1 MFIVKNSES
10 EIVYTHYTIGG
21 IIDWFMND
29 LIDLATDN
37 KELRQI
43 VTGLSDILLN
53 DTISFSIGGVKFE
66 LSYLPE
72 NKLLIVDATSK
83 PHVKI
88 VDKDSV
94 DIAVAPTKLVPVT
107 ADRGFKVLIEDG
119 ENGYAVYEGYKLT
132 LGGNM

>member
-1 MFIVKNSES
+1 MFIIKNNEGK
-10 EIVYTHYTIGG
+10 IVYTHYTIGG
-21 IIDWFMND
+21 IIDWFMNG

-37 KELRQI
+37 KELHQV

-53 DTISFSIGGVKFE
+53 DTISFSIGGIKFE

-83 PHVKI
+83 PHIKI

-107 ADRGFKVLIEDG
+107 VDRGYKVLIEDD
-119 ENGYAVYEGYKLT
+119 ENEYAVYEGYKLT
-132 LGGNM
+132 LGGNI